1 MELFLPEF
9 GLSFWMLIAFLL
21 VFFILAKYAWPVI
34 SNGIEARGKFIDDS
48 IESAKEAN
56 ARLAGIKEEGE
67 QILAAAKAQQLEIV
81 KSTATIKEQLIRDAK
96 DQATIEANKVLEN
109 AKKDI
114 QIEKDEAIRSV
125 RRVVGE
131 LSLEIAE
138 KVIRKKLEDRPV
150 QMELI
155 DRLLDESAG
164 GEQLK
169 N

>member
-21 VFFILAKYAWPVI
+21 VFFILAKFGWPVI
-34 SNGIEARGKFIDDS
+34 TKGIEARGKFIEDS

-56 ARLAGIKEEGE
+56 ARLAGIKEEGD

-81 KSTATIKEQLIRDAK
+81 KSTAAIKEQLIRDAK
-96 DQATIEANKVLEN
+96 DQASIEANKVLEN
-109 AKKDI
+109 AKKAI
-114 QIEKDEAIRSV
+114 QIEKEEAIRDV

-138 KVIRKKLEDRPV
+138 KIIRKKLEDRPA

-164 GEQLK
+164 GEQLR